1 MILCANKDDEVV
13 ELMGLDSN
21 NHDIQVA
28 EYWLQLPSKEQL
40 QTRLHNALEKA
51 RLAQLQY
58 SENKNL

>member
-1 MILCANKDDEVV
+1 
-13 ELMGLDSN
+13 MGLDSN